1 MQKKIMNNSFN
12 LYIVWLYKYEWDKHK
27 VIIVST
33 IWQKMEK
40 SLVKPVLKPLLKP
53 ILNATFKT

>member
-12 LYIVWLYKYEWDKHK
+12 LYIVRLYKYERDKHK
-27 VIIVST
+27 VITVST

-40 SLVKPVLKPLLKP
+40 SLVKPVLKPTSQCY
-53 ILNATFKT
+53 I